1 VTARRFEG
9 QTVLVTG
16 AGTGIGRAIALAYA
30 REGARLVLAARRP
43 APLEETADAARAA
56 GAACLVAPTD
66 VTREDDCR
74 RVVAA
79 ALERFGRLDVLV
91 NDAGAPGTDMPVA
104 EMTLDNWD
112 ATLAVNLTGPMLLA
126 REALRQAMLPARR
139 GNVQF
144 VSSQAAKRVR
154 PRKAHYAV
162 AKLGLLP
169 LAQTLALEVGA
180 AGVRV
185 NTLVVG
191 LVRGDLVDRW
201 VERTAAETGRPAAA
215 IHAGLVAGIPLGRP
229 VEPEEVAAVSL
240 FLASEAAAAITGQ
253 AINVTNGAEMR

>member
-1 VTARRFEG
+1 VIAG
-9 QTVLVTG
+9 DVLPEVDALG
-16 AGTGIGRAIALAYA
+16 AELAERAC
-30 REGARLVLAARRP
+30 AAH
-43 APLEETADAARAA
+43 L
-56 GAACLVAPTD
+56 D
-66 VTREDDCR
+66 VTDATSWRKLLDR
-74 RVVAA
+74 G
-79 ALERFGRLDVLV
+79 LERFGRLDVLV

-201 VERTAAETGRPAAA
+201 VERTAAETGRPAA